1 VLIELAYSK
10 LLLGGVTAWP
20 FTVNM
25 LLFTISEPYSR
36 PLFKR
41 LIELTL
47 RDENVIWLE
56 GVMPVMTVLR
66 PRTSVVDSEE
76 RPVFAI
82 ILKKLV
88 D

>member
-1 VLIELAYSK
+1 MLF
-10 LLLGGVTAWP
+10 GGVTAWP
-20 FTVNM
+20 FTVKM
-25 LLFTISEPYSR
+25 LLFTIRDPYSR

-56 GVMPVMTVLR
+56 GVMPVMTELR